1 MCQDNRYRYRAGG
14 LCCSGVSCITN
25 YCCNDGNE
33 AILSTYLY
41 TSRHPSTSS
50 LIHIFLPYSIMLGKF
65 LLKDVYS
72 NDNCGGDPYLALY
85 NTSTPTC
92 VVTNSGSGLTVVAV
106 TIPAVGPSSG
116 TTATA
121 SPSSGATVKPGAP
134 TSVPNGSPPS
144 PVQFPTQQQSVES
157 SSSSTKACFSGS
169 ETVTLES
176 GGSKVLSE
184 VVLGDRI
191 LTSDA
196 AGDQSYSEVG
206 KLGYIVV

>member
-1 MCQDNRYRYRAGG
+1 MRPYSQLICTLLVTPQP
-14 LCCSGVSCITN
+14 L
-25 YCCNDGNE
+25 
-33 AILSTYLY
+33 
-41 TSRHPSTSS
+41 S

-65 LLKDVYS
+65 LLEDSYS
-72 NDNCGGDPYLALY
+72 SDNCGGEPYLALY

-116 TTATA
+116 TTVTA

>member
-1 MCQDNRYRYRAGG
+1 MTEIRPYSQLICTLLVTPQP
-14 LCCSGVSCITN
+14 
-25 YCCNDGNE
+25 
-33 AILSTYLY
+33 LSV
-41 TSRHPSTSS
+41 
-50 LIHIFLPYSIMLGKF
+50 IHISLPYSTMLGKF
-65 LLKDVYS
+65 LIKDSY
-72 NDNCGGDPYLALY
+72 DDACTGDPYVTY
-85 NTSTPTC
+85 NVSTPSCT
-92 VVTNSGSGLTVVAV
+92 VTNSGSGLSVVAI
-106 TIPAVGPSSG
+106 TIPVVGASSG

-144 PVQFPTQQQSVES
+144 PVQFPTQQQSVQS
-157 SSSSTKACFSGS
+157 STSSTKACFSGS